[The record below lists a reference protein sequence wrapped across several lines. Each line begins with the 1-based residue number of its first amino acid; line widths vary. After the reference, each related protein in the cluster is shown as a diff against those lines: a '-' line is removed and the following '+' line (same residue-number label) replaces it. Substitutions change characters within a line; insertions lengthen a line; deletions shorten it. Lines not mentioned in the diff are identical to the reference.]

1 MATFLELAQA
11 VARDS
16 GTVSGNQPVSVT
28 GQTGRLGKI
37 VAYTRDAWVRIQTHR
52 PDWPWLRGGFA
63 GTTSAGE
70 AAYTAAS
77 WNIADFA
84 SWVMEPG
91 GITLYAQS
99 LGPADEGPLAVVP
112 WSVWRQRYGR
122 GTPQAGRPAVVSVRP
137 GDGALVLGPVPD
149 APYVIRGEHHRTPQ
163 ILAADTDVPALPRHF
178 HPLITWRALM
188 LLSEH
193 DEAPFPAQTAAANYY
208 ALLGDVERDTLPAPT
223 IGGGALA

>member
-52 PDWPWLRGGFA
+52 PDWPWLRAGFT
-63 GTTSAGE
+63 GTTLAGE

-84 SWVMEPG
+84 SWVTEPG
-91 GITLYAQS
+91 SLTAYAQP
-99 LGPADEGPLAVVP
+99 LGPADEGPLVVVP
-112 WSVWRQRYGR
+112 WSVWRQRHGR
-122 GTPQAGRPAVVSVRP
+122 GAPQAGRPAVAAVRP
-137 GDGALVLGPVPD
+137 GDGALVLGPVPLG
-149 APYVIRGEHHRTPQ
+149 AYVIRGEIHRTPQ
-163 ILAADTDVPALPRHF
+163 ILAADTDVPALPPRF
-178 HPLITWRALM
+178 HALIKWRAPGRPRGRGWRRA
-188 LLSEH
+188 S
-193 DEAPFPAQTAAANYY
+193 N
-208 ALLGDVERDTLPAPT
+208 GR
-223 IGGGALA
+223 